1 MIDPSRK
8 REGAGLFALEFVE
21 KVLNNTVGERKMVR
35 YGDASYETAV
45 DLVKYGPRLRRAP

>member
-45 DLVKYGPRLRRAP
+45 DLVKYGPCSRSAP